1 VVCEKTGNARRYSA
15 RGDPARH
22 CERNEVVA
30 FSREEQRDVAGG
42 NPESVLVAECLL
54 PYSRSWV
61 AASRVALLAM
71 TNAALT
77 LTPFVVIPCLRT
89 GVNAAL
95 TLTPFVVSLSNHE
108 RAIP

>member
-1 VVCEKTGNARRYSA
+1 
-15 RGDPARH
+15 
-22 CERNEVVA
+22 VVA

-42 NPESVLVAECLL
+42 NPESVLFAECLL

-77 LTPFVVIPCLRT
+77 LTPYVVIPCLRT